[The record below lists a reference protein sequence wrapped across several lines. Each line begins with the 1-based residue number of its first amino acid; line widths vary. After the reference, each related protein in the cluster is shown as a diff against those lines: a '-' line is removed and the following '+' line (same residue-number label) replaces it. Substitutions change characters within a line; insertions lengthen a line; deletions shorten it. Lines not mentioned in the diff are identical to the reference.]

1 MAGVMMRGF
10 EQVAAFLR
18 AISPQVR
25 GLMAPLHAHA
35 QLNPPQRE

>member
-1 MAGVMMRGF
+1 MAGVMMQ
-10 EQVAAFLR
+10 QVAAFLR

-25 GLMAPLHAHA
+25 GLMAPLHA